1 MNAGHVNGWLNQQM
15 VRALRLAVAMAALL
29 TMPALATATGGAPT
43 AKALSRAGL
52 PVEYLDVPSASM
64 GRNIRVQFQGG
75 GPHAL
80 YLLDGLRA
88 QDDFSGWDINTPARN
103 DQLKQVATI
112 ANNGTRLWIYCA
124 PGGQTELDGNAEPN
138 QQFNA
143 NSLESM
149 AIKGNKD
156 FEDAY
161 VKAGGHNATFN
172 FPPSGNH
179 SWPYWGARLTALK
192 PDLIATLNR

>member
-1 MNAGHVNGWLNQQM
+1 
-15 VRALRLAVAMAALL
+15 MAALL

-43 AKALSRAGL
+43 AKAFSRAGL
-52 PVEYLDVPSASM
+52 PVEYLD
-64 GRNIRVQFQGG
+64 
-75 GPHAL
+75 
-80 YLLDGLRA
+80 LRA

-124 PGGQTELDGNAEPN
+124 PGGQTELDGNADPN

-179 SWPYWGARLTALK
+179 SWPYWGAQLTALK

>member
-15 VRALRLAVAMAALL
+15 VRALRLTVAMAALL

-43 AKALSRAGL
+43 AKAFSRAGL
-52 PVEYLDVPSASM
+52 PVEYLD
-64 GRNIRVQFQGG
+64 
-75 GPHAL
+75 
-80 YLLDGLRA
+80 LRA

-103 DQLKQVATI
+103 DPLK
-112 ANNGTRLWIYCA
+112 
-124 PGGQTELDGNAEPN
+124 
-138 QQFNA
+138 QFNA

-179 SWPYWGARLTALK
+179 SWPYWGAQLTALK